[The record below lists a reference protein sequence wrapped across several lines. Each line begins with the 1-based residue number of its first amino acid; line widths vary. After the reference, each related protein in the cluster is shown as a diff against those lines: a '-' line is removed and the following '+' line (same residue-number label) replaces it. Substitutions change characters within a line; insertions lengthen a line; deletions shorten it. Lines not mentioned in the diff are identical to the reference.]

1 MGRINIPKREK
12 NMNTKII
19 GLKRLSV
26 STLAILTA
34 LGATTPAWSTID
46 NTAVATGVFNGV
58 TTTSD
63 PDTASVP
70 VLSNRELSIVKT
82 VFTEPSI
89 TAGADAGITDA
100 GDTIVYRYTITN
112 DGSTTENN
120 VLPVDVGP
128 TFNGVAGANTLSA
141 FTEVTGVGAGTG
153 DAATLAPNE
162 TVVFESTYTLA
173 ELDVLNAAG
182 VTDGVVN
189 VATAVSDEA
198 PESPPSPPA
207 ITDIPAIPN
216 LEIVKVAVLNDETV
230 DDDLAEAGETITYT
244 YTVTNTGNVPLTNVG
259 IQDTHEGVLLTGADL
274 PTGETITTEGPL
286 GASDVGIANDG
297 VIDTLQAGAVAT
309 FTVTLTVT
317 QDEVDDG

>member
-89 TAGADAGITDA
+89 T
-100 GDTIVYRYTITN
+100 
-112 DGSTTENN
+112 E
-120 VLPVDVGP
+120 VL
-128 TFNGVAGANTLSA
+128 TL
-141 FTEVTGVGAGTG
+141 
-153 DAATLAPNE
+153 
-162 TVVFESTYTLA
+162 
-173 ELDVLNAAG
+173 VLQMQ
-182 VTDGVVN
+182 VIQLFI
-189 VATAVSDEA
+189 
-198 PESPPSPPA
+198 A
-207 ITDIPAIPN
+207 I
-216 LEIVKVAVLNDETV
+216 
-230 DDDLAEAGETITYT
+230 
-244 YTVTNTGNVPLTNVG
+244 
-259 IQDTHEGVLLTGADL
+259 Q
-274 PTGETITTEGPL
+274 
-286 GASDVGIANDG
+286 
-297 VIDTLQAGAVAT
+297 
-309 FTVTLTVT
+309 
-317 QDEVDDG
+317 